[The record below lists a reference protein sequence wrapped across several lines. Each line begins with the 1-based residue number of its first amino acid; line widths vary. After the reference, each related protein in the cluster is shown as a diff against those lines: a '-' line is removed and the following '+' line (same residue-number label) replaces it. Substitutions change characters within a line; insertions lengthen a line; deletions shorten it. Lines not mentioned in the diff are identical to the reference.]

1 MADTERLI
9 KPLTFEEVLEG
20 VEELVAQDREPL
32 FFAGKHRI
40 NGEIKPMVFCHIPS
54 RNRDGK
60 IVGTND
66 PLLLSTE
73 QAKQII
79 EKLVGLETRTD

>member
-1 MADTERLI
+1 MANEERMV
-9 KPLTFEEVLEG
+9 KPLTFEEVLKT
-20 VEELVAQDREPL
+20 VEELVEQDREPL

-66 PLLLSTE
+66 PLFLSTE

-79 EKLVGLETRTD
+79 EKLDGLETRTD